1 MILPYGEKGVSS
13 LAPQWATR
21 GIEAIRGDT
30 ANLGT
35 IYANTYAE
43 VVRHKIQSGSYNT
56 KDPNDMAKLYADARR
71 KAQIL
76 AGMRALFQFTG
87 PTSPQIDFR
96 LETDGGD
103 IIASSLSQEFY
114 KMKTKNPDTA
124 VSEFIDKFG
133 EDSFIYMGHKTEPTT
148 SGIEPTKVFSD
159 WANENNDLMAQY
171 KGIAGF
177 FAPGGDVFSFEA
189 WNRQIQKGE
198 RKRLTAQEIVAAA
211 QYRIAS
217 SIYRD
222 KRNQLGATLNQEQ
235 RDWLSQW
242 RGFLNEEYPG
252 FPIKADFNPGEF
264 PNFINDLRT
273 AVTDNRLADNDVANA
288 TKEYLDARDQAL
300 AKAAEAGYSSFQSPK
315 TQPLKDWLASIAA
328 TLVQQTPEFARIFE
342 DKLAAEVD

>member
-1 MILPYGEKGVSS
+1 
-13 LAPQWATR
+13 
-21 GIEAIRGDT
+21 
-30 ANLGT
+30 
-35 IYANTYAE
+35 
-43 VVRHKIQSGSYNT
+43 
-56 KDPNDMAKLYADARR
+56 
-71 KAQIL
+71 
-76 AGMRALFQFTG
+76 MRALLQFTG

-114 KMKTKNPDTA
+114 KLKTENPDTA
-124 VSEFIDKFG
+124 VGRFIDRFG
-133 EDSFIYMGHKTEPTT
+133 EDAFIYMGHKTEPTT

-159 WANENNDLMAQY
+159 WANDNNDLMTQY
-171 KGIAGF
+171 KGIAGY
-177 FAPGGDVFSFEA
+177 FAPGGDSFSFEA
-189 WNRQIQKGE
+189 FNRQIQKGE
-198 RKRLTAQEIVAAA
+198 RKRLTAEEMVAAA
-211 QYRIAS
+211 QYKIAS
-217 SIYRD
+217 SIYRE
-222 KRNQLGATLNQEQ
+222 KRSQLGATLNQEQ

-288 TKEYLDARDQAL
+288 VTQYLDARDQAL
-300 AKAAEAGYSSFQSPK
+300 ANAAAAGFSSFQSPK